1 VTQPEAPTATVTSPD
16 GVPIAIWASGAG
28 RPVLL
33 VHGTTSDHN
42 TFDELVPHLEDKRRV
57 YRYDRRG
64 RGLSGDGAGGDG
76 ASGDGASGDGASG
89 DGAGGDGPAGQDY
102 SIELEFGDAAAVAG
116 HVAAAEGVRPDVIS
130 HSFGA
135 YVALG
140 AAGGDAPVASV
151 VAYSP
156 GFGAGYPPGALDR
169 IERAITD
176 SDPDA
181 ALRLVF
187 SEIIGMPEKDIQV
200 LADSKVWQVRV
211 AAAWSVV
218 RECQADEAFP
228 RVSGPLLAGIRQR
241 VLVLDGDRNVPAK
254 RELAAALAGMIPG
267 AELDALKDEGHA
279 AHHTSPAALTERCL
293 RFFDEPPSP
302 RS

>member
-1 VTQPEAPTATVTSPD
+1 VTQPEAPPQQPTATVTSPD

-42 TFDELVPHLEDKRRV
+42 TFDELVPHLQDKRRV

-64 RGLSGDGAGGDG
+64 RGLSGDG
-76 ASGDGASGDGASG
+76 
-89 DGAGGDGPAGQDY
+89 PAGQDY
-102 SIELEFGDAAAVAG
+102 RLELEFADAAAVAG
-116 HVAAAEGVRPDVIS
+116 HVAAAEGAAPDVIS

-140 AAGGDAPVASV
+140 AAAGDAPVASV

-187 SEIIGMPEKDIQV
+187 TEIIGMPEKDIQV

-293 RFFDEPPSP
+293 RFFGEPPSP

>member
-1 VTQPEAPTATVTSPD
+1 VTQKDAAAEQPSATATSED

-33 VHGTTSDHN
+33 VHGTTSDHS
-42 TFDELVPHLEDKRRV
+42 TFDELVPYLQDKRRV

-64 RGLSGDGAGGDG
+64 RGLSGDGP
-76 ASGDGASGDGASG
+76 
-89 DGAGGDGPAGQDY
+89 PAEEY
-102 SIELEFGDAAAVAG
+102 RLELEFADAAAVAG
-116 HVAAAEGVRPDVIS
+116 HVAAAEGAAVDVLS

-140 AAGGDAPVASV
+140 AAPGRSSVRSV

-156 GFGAGYPPGALDR
+156 GFGAEYPPGALDR
-169 IERAITD
+169 IGTAIGE

-187 SEIIGMPEKDIQV
+187 REIIGMPADDIQV
-200 LADSKVWQVRV
+200 LADSAVWQVRV

-218 RECQADEAFP
+218 RECQADEAFL
-228 RVSGPLLAGIRQR
+228 RVSGPLLAGISQP
-241 VLVLDGDRNVPAK
+241 VLVLSGERNVPAK
-254 RELAAALAGMIPG
+254 RELAAALARMIPG
-267 AELDALKDEGHA
+267 ADLDDLQGEGHA
-279 AHHTSPAALTERCL
+279 AHHTAPAALASRCL
-293 RFFDEPPSP
+293 RFFDEVAGRPAGSGAPAAAPGS
-302 RS
+302 